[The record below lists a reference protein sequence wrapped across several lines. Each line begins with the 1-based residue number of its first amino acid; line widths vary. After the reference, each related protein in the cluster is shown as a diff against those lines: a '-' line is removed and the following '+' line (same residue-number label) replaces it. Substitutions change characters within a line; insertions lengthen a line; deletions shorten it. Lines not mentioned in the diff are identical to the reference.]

1 MAAIWSAL
9 PLNEREILF
18 HLGWNY
24 RNRMNYWRWMNER
37 GRVAWRGPPSEKGK
51 EKASGG
57 GVRTDGGRYY
67 MASTGPR

>member
-1 MAAIWSAL
+1 
-9 PLNEREILF
+9 
-18 HLGWNY
+18 
-24 RNRMNYWRWMNER
+24 MNER